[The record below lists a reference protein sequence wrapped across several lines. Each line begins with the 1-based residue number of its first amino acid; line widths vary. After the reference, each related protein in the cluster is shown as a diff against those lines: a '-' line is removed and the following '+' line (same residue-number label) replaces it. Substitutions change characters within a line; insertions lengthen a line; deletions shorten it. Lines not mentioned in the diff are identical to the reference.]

1 MPTQKVTKSTRRKN
15 ATRKQRKSHRQR
27 KPITHSRRRRR
38 TRTTHR
44 RRRTRTTHRRRKGGD
59 RNAIYGDDAAKEA
72 RLAIHDPEIAK
83 ALNYELLSECINEKC
98 KTEATKWADDW
109 AVVNSNPSL
118 LHTYM
123 PTIKSSK
130 ANLAKACAQCD
141 TKLGLK
147 PGTTLTTAMRNEN
160 STNRPMS
167 Y

>member
-1 MPTQKVTKSTRRKN
+1 MPTRKVTKSTRRKN
-15 ATRKQRKSHRQR
+15 ATRKQRKLHRQR
-27 KPITHSRRRRR
+27 KPITHSR
-38 TRTTHR
+38 R

-72 RLAIHDPEIAK
+72 RLAINDPEIAK
-83 ALNYELLSECINEKC
+83 ALNYELLSECITDKC

-118 LHTYM
+118 VHTYM
-123 PTIKSSK
+123 PTIKNSK

-160 STNRPMS
+160 STNRPRS